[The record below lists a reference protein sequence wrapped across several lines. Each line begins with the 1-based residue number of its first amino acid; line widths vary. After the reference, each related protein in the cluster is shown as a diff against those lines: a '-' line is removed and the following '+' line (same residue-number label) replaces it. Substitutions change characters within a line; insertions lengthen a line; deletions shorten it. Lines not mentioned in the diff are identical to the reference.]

1 MGAYILRLLEDRLE
15 PAAAGLPLGPAKR
28 IFYCASGELSI
39 GEATIGSNQAR
50 FSAEP
55 CRLGAGAAG
64 ALVLRFELIAAAS
77 GGEGLLQG
85 DGATSRLKLAHEVEL
100 EGGEGHLMRCDRVD
114 FPPGAIAQRH
124 THVGPGIRCLLKG
137 YLRVETG
144 GRSLE
149 LGPFDAW
156 YEAGPETVLATA
168 AEEVESAFVRAMVLP
183 RALMGKT
190 SVRYLNPDERD
201 KPKPLGRTNFLDQ
214 FITL

>member
-1 MGAYILRLLEDRLE
+1 MGAYVLRLLEDRLE
-15 PAAAGLPLGPAKR
+15 PATTGLALGPAER

-39 GEATIGSNQAR
+39 NEATIVSNEAH

-55 CRLGAGAAG
+55 CRIGAGAAG
-64 ALVLRFELIAAAS
+64 AHVLRFELIAAAT
-77 GGEGLLQG
+77 GEEGLLHG

-100 EGGEGHLMRCDRVD
+100 EGSEGHLMRCDRVD

-137 YLRVETG
+137 HLRVETG
-144 GRSLE
+144 GRSHE
-149 LGPFDAW
+149 LAPFDAW

-168 AEEVESAFVRAMVLP
+168 AEDLESAFVRGMVLP
-183 RALMGKT
+183 RELMGKP
-190 SVRYLNPDERD
+190 SVRYLNPDEQD